1 MIWKS
6 FLAHESNDSG
16 NELAKHTHV
25 QDVMNSN
32 ICQPL
37 SIQFDLPIDFY
48 NTKFYQIM
56 LDYYA
61 IMHFVFPPWASFKLK
76 INFERV
82 RQQTWKEERAAT
94 DKWLWKFP

>member
-1 MIWKS
+1 MIRKS
-6 FLAHESNDSG
+6 SNDLG

-25 QDVMNSN
+25 QDVTNSN
-32 ICQPL
+32 ICQPR

-76 INFERV
+76 INFEETLPV
-82 RQQTWKEERAAT
+82 NVAKVERRARSN
-94 DKWLWKFP
+94 